1 MPFSTD
7 YKQIIEAIDAIDPV
21 AYGRTRNFIDG
32 AVTRL
37 SPYISR
43 GVISTRMVM
52 ERTLQR
58 GYRPAQIQ
66 KFLQELAWRDYFQ
79 RVAQSHPDL
88 LEKDILQPQPRR
100 EREDM
105 PASILQANTGI
116 EGIDHAIRELHD
128 TGYMHNHCRMYT
140 ASVICNIGRYGW
152 ETPARWMYYHL
163 MDADFASN
171 ACSWQWVAG
180 AFSRK
185 LYLANQENINKYC
198 HTKQRNTFLD
208 VDYTFLEQID
218 CPDILKTAE
227 TADYATTL
235 PETPL
240 PSMDPSKPTLIYNAY
255 NLDPE
260 WRREEDVNRIL
271 LLEPSHFNKLPVCDR
286 TLQFIIDLGRNIPGL
301 QVFTGEF
308 KELLNMTKAEK
319 IRFREHPLFNH
330 YRGARD
336 DRPWMFPD
344 VTTASGG
351 FFGFWKKCER
361 RLEKG
366 F

>member
-1 MPFSTD
+1 MSFTTD
-7 YKQIIEAIDAIDPV
+7 YNQILARIDAIDPV

-43 GVISTRMVM
+43 GVVSTRMIM

-58 GYRPAQIQ
+58 GYRPYQIQ

-79 RVAQSHPDL
+79 RVAMAHPDL
-88 LEKDILQPQPRR
+88 LDKDILQPQPGR
-100 EREDM
+100 ERKGM
-105 PASILQANTGI
+105 PASILQASTGI
-116 EGIDHAIRELHD
+116 EGIDDAIRELHE

-152 ETPARWMYYHL
+152 ETPASWMYYHL
-163 MDADFASN
+163 LDADFASN
-171 ACSWQWVAG
+171 GCSWQWVAG

-185 LYLANQENINKYC
+185 LYVANQENINKYC

-208 VDYTFLEQID
+208 VDYAQLDQMT
-218 CPDILKTAE
+218 CPDILKPPDAPVYT
-227 TADYATTL
+227 TTL
-235 PETPL
+235 PETTP
-240 PSMDPSKPTLIYNAY
+240 PSIDPAKPTLIYNAY
-255 NLDPE
+255 QLDPE
-260 WRREEDVNRIL
+260 WRRDENANRIL
-271 LLEPSHFNKLPVCDR
+271 LLEPSHFRKLPVCQR
-286 TLQFIIDLGRNIPGL
+286 TLQFIIDLGQNIPGL

-308 KELLNMTKAEK
+308 NELAGMTTPDK
-319 IRFREHPLFNH
+319 IRFREHPLFSH
-330 YRGARD
+330 YRGTCD
-336 DRPWMFPD
+336 DRPWMFSD
-344 VTTASGG
+344 VTAATGG